1 MSDTTRIVNLTPHP
15 VSLIGDDW
23 ETTVIIPSSGLVRV
37 DQWLEE
43 IGQIEV
49 DGLSVPIVEVHF
61 GEVQGLPA
69 PEPGTQLIVSL
80 IAAQR
85 IRAEHPER
93 NDIVVIA
100 KPVRDNQ
107 GRIVGAQALARV

>member
-49 DGLSVPIVEVHF
+49 DGHIVPF
-61 GEVQGLPA
+61 YPGELMAVG
-69 PEPGTQLIVSL
+69 PEEGT
-80 IAAQR
+80 R
-85 IRAEHPER
+85 
-93 NDIVVIA
+93 
-100 KPVRDNQ
+100 
-107 GRIVGAQALARV
+107 